1 MEPNNRRG
9 SSTPP
14 GLEQRS
20 ASSGAGGLRSWNQNR
35 TQRPPGQWSHLT
47 KENQPTWEVNVALW
61 TRYPRWWYP
70 KYPSEVRHEHRPSG
84 PRRRAQR
91 ETSRF
96 LTSIGSLERTPR
108 FTSPKPTL
116 IRVRRD
122 QTGSSIRQQHL
133 WLQQLQN
140 KQRSRM
146 GVRRPKASPLIYI
159 FPSFMHVPSLTVPCQ
174 HLDLYPLRQ
183 GPVSSG
189 QLGYRAH
196 SEMEFRNNGTEKSPP
211 RLTRQLCGQNS
222 ALSPGSF
229 PILLAPLIF
238 PLLNHQMLK
247 TNFPIANVNP

>member
-133 WLQQLQN
+133 WFQQLQN
-140 KQRSRM
+140 KQRSQM

-159 FPSFMHVPSLTVPCQ
+159 FPSSMHVPSLTVPRSGPSIWTFTPSVRVRSAPDSWATE
-174 HLDLYPLRQ
+174 HILRW
-183 GPVSSG
+183 SSG
-189 QLGYRAH
+189 T
-196 SEMEFRNNGTEKSPP
+196 TEQKSHL
-211 RLTRQLCGQNS
+211 RDSLDNFVDRTRR
-222 ALSPGSF
+222 
-229 PILLAPLIF
+229 
-238 PLLNHQMLK
+238 
-247 TNFPIANVNP
+247 